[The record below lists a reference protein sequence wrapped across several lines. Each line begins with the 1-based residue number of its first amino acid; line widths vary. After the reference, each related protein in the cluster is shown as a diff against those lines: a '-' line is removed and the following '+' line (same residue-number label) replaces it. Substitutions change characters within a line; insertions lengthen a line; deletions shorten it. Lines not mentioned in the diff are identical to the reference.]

1 MTSFTLYNK
10 KITDEFSVIWET
22 FTPTEDGMVELS
34 RDSKAIQKI
43 KDGIYKDRDGYW
55 PAKRKLTLED
65 ARWVYRIHRSMGWL
79 TAEEITGDAK
89 VTK

>member
-10 KITDEFSVIWET
+10 KITDCEFSVIWET
-22 FTPTEDGMVELS
+22 FTPTGDGMVELS

-43 KDGIYKDRDGYW
+43 KAGIYKDRDGYW
-55 PAKRKLTLED
+55 PAVRKLTLED

-79 TAEEITGDAK
+79 TAEEMETEK
-89 VTK
+89 K